1 MVHNLSLLVNP
12 KRLNGTIQ
20 LPIGNAVSI
29 SHIGSTYIVRG
40 QTISNVLHIPD
51 FKYNLL
57 SVSKLTKEMRWAVMF
72 FPEFCI
78 FQKLPSGQMKG
89 IGREDDGLYIFYSA
103 WVNTIDTQVVVPRP
117 IPRLST
123 QKNLLIVNMIT
134 KNRIIDVALWHK
146 RLRHVPTKTLKTMNV
161 YSASMKVFSSDNGS
175 EFLNSQVVELLQT
188 KGIIHQSSCI
198 YTPQQNGV
206 AEKRHWYI
214 LEVARSLRFQA
225 FVPLKFWDLNNPI
238 LFSENKLPPYHFA
251 PNVTSPDDAP
261 HHNHS
266 ESDLSA
272 LHEDIVE
279 PSVNSLDDSVV
290 IPAEPISSIL
300 ATVEPVTSRR
310 SSRDSRPPIW
320 LKDYITHNKGKAHC
334 CYPIFACVSY
344 DHVSSSFGNA
354 LTAYSAI
361 IEPQTFD
368 EVVKDPKWIAA
379 MKSEISAL
387 EDSNTW
393 SIVPL
398 PPGKEG
404 LDYTKTF
411 SPVVKMVTV
420 RSVLAIAAAKQ
431 WYIYQMNVH
440 NAFSTWRIT

>member
-1 MVHNLSLLVNP
+1 MYNLHS
-12 KRLNGTIQ
+12 KGFT
-20 LPIGNAVSI
+20 VSRDVVFKEDI
-29 SHIGSTYIVRG
+29 FPFKYASS
-40 QTISNVLHIPD
+40 TIS
-51 FKYNLL
+51 
-57 SVSKLTKEMRWAVMF
+57 
-72 FPEFCI
+72 CI
-78 FQKLPSGQMKG
+78 FPVL
-89 IGREDDGLYIFYSA
+89 
-103 WVNTIDTQVVVPRP
+103 
-117 IPRLST
+117 
-123 QKNLLIVNMIT
+123 
-134 KNRIIDVALWHK
+134 
-146 RLRHVPTKTLKTMNV
+146 
-161 YSASMKVFSSDNGS
+161 
-175 EFLNSQVVELLQT
+175 
-188 KGIIHQSSCI
+188 
-198 YTPQQNGV
+198 
-206 AEKRHWYI
+206 
-214 LEVARSLRFQA
+214 
-225 FVPLKFWDLNNPI
+225 DLNNPI

-398 PPGKEG
+398 PPGKVPIGCKWVFKIKYTSTGAVERYNARLVTKGYSQHEG
-404 LDYTKTF
+404 VDYTKTF
-411 SPVVKMVTV
+411 SHLAKMATV
-420 RSVLAIAAAKQ
+420 RSVLAIAATKQ
-431 WYIYQMNVH
+431 W
-440 NAFSTWRIT
+440 